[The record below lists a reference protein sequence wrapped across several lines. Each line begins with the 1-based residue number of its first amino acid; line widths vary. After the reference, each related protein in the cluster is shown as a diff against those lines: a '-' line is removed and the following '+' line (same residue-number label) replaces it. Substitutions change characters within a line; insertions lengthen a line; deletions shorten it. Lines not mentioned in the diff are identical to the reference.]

1 MQISHKDVIMTQLFY
16 LFMLSHVLVIFVFT
30 SCIVIVAVTF
40 ECFEICKAN
49 K

>member
-1 MQISHKDVIMTQLFY
+1 MQISHKEVIMTQLFY

-30 SCIVIVAVTF
+30 SCIVIVVTF

>member
-1 MQISHKDVIMTQLFY
+1 MQISHKEVIMTQLFY
-16 LFMLSHVLVIFVFT
+16 LFMLSHVLVIFV
-30 SCIVIVAVTF
+30 VVTF